1 MSVAEELQRIAEE
14 VGRLRAKL
22 GELSLACADLRNQ
35 IAADATGEAENEDAP
50 RKLQSV
56 S

>member
-1 MSVAEELQRIAEE
+1 MSIAEELQRIAEE
-14 VGRLRAKL
+14 AGRLRNKL
-22 GELSLACADLRNQ
+22 GELSLACAELRRL
-35 IAADATGEAENEDAP
+35 IAADTSGEAENEDTP

>member
-1 MSVAEELQRIAEE
+1 MSIAEELQRIAEE
-14 VGRLRAKL
+14 AGRLRERL
-22 GELSLACADLRNQ
+22 GELSLACAELRHQ
-35 IAADATGEAENEDAP
+35 IAADTSEADNEDAP